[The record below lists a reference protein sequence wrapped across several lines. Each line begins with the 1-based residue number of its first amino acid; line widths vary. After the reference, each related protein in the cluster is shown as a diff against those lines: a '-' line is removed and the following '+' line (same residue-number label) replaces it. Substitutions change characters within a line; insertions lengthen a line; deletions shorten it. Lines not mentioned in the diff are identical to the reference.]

1 MDPAQLHQFLAQ
13 NNFPEFRY
21 RQIVKNYYSGRY
33 SDYSDMSDI
42 SKDLRQQLADL
53 FPLYST
59 KLSSLQTNQSTQ
71 KALLSLKDGLQ
82 IETVLMDYEDWLTAC
97 ISTQVG
103 CSLGCRFCATGQMG
117 FKRDL
122 SSEEIIDQ
130 IIFWKHKISPLS
142 KGEAPAK
149 AGERDLKVG
158 RVVFMG
164 MGEPFLNWENLVS
177 ALKIINSKDGLNIG
191 QRKISI
197 STAGLPQKIMEF
209 ADLNTEINLAISLHS
224 LDQKIREYLMPI
236 AKQYPLRELLKA
248 CQYYTS
254 HTRRQLFLEYALV
267 KDQNDSPRHLKLII
281 DLLKSNN
288 LFFLNLIP
296 LNPTSADLSPSD
308 PIIQKHFEIELQK
321 NHLNFSVRR
330 SFGQDIS
337 AACGQLASRN

>member
-33 SDYSDMSDI
+33 SDYSDMTDL
-42 SKDLRQQLADL
+42 SKDLRQILTDEI
-53 FPLYST
+53 PLYSV

-71 KALLSLKDGLQ
+71 KALLSLKDSLQ
-82 IETVLMDYEDWLTAC
+82 IETVLMDYDDWLTAC
-97 ISTQVG
+97 ISIQVG

-122 SSEEIIDQ
+122 SVEEIIDQ
-130 IIFWKHKISPLS
+130 ILFWNSRLFPKYI
-142 KGEAPAK
+142 
-149 AGERDLKVG
+149 G

-164 MGEPFLNWENLVS
+164 MGEPFLNWDNLIS
-177 ALKIINSKDGLNIG
+177 ALKIINSKESLNIG

-197 STAGLPQKIMEF
+197 STAGIPQKIMEF

-224 LDQKIREYLMPI
+224 LDQKTRESLMPI
-236 AKQYPLRELLKA
+236 AKQYPLSELLKA

-254 HTRRQLFLEYALV
+254 HTRRQLFFEYALI
-267 KDQNDSPRHLKLII
+267 KNQNDSLRHLQLLI

-296 LNPTSADLSPSD
+296 LNPTSVDLSPSD
-308 PIIQKHFEIELQK
+308 PIIQKHFETELQK

-337 AACGQLASRN
+337 AACGQLAVIG